1 MKEKEALELLRSLLE
16 LEGAGWTEE
25 RGFLR
30 FRSKRDGMLWETACR
45 ARDGALVF
53 YSRFPFTCRE
63 PDRVLRLCGEINR
76 QLIRGAVFPGEDGS
90 PVYRCLAELDDVY
103 GAEERI
109 MEALRY
115 SAGVMARWWG
125 PLAGA

>member
-1 MKEKEALELLRSLLE
+1 MTCTISLVR
-16 LEGAGWTEE
+16 T
-25 RGFLR
+25 
-30 FRSKRDGMLWETACR
+30 SST
-45 ARDGALVF
+45 V
-53 YSRFPFTCRE
+53 
-63 PDRVLRLCGEINR
+63 
-76 QLIRGAVFPGEDGS
+76 PGEDGS